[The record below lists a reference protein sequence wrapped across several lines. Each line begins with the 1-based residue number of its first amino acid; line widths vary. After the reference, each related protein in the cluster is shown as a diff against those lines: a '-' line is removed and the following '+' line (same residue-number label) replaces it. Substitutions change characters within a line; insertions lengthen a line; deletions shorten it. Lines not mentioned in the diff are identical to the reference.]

1 MSQSAFSSTGIPEI
15 VEDGEDEDEG
25 EAEGGLDD
33 SDDDFDEEEE
43 EEEADFAAILP
54 ASLFEPINV
63 GTISKIVK
71 YSNSFS
77 SSVSSESFL
86 FRAFMGRGFV
96 VSACGTV
103 TDDVND

>member
-1 MSQSAFSSTGIPEI
+1 M
-15 VEDGEDEDEG
+15 EDGEDEDEDEGEG

-33 SDDDFDEEEE
+33 FDDDNLDVDDE
-43 EEEADFAAILP
+43 EEEADVAAVLP
-54 ASLFEPINV
+54 AILFEPINE

-71 YSNSFS
+71 SSNSFS

-96 VSACGTV
+96 MSACGTV

>member
-1 MSQSAFSSTGIPEI
+1 
-15 VEDGEDEDEG
+15 VEDGEDEDEDEG

-33 SDDDFDEEEE
+33 FDDDFDEEEE
-43 EEEADFAAILP
+43 EEEEADVAAVLP
-54 ASLFEPINV
+54 AILFEPING
-63 GTISKIVK
+63 GTSSNFVK
-71 YSNSFS
+71 SSNSFS

>member
-1 MSQSAFSSTGIPEI
+1 M
-15 VEDGEDEDEG
+15 EDGEDEDEG

-33 SDDDFDEEEE
+33 FDDDNLDVDDK
-43 EEEADFAAILP
+43 EEEADVAAVLP
-54 ASLFEPINV
+54 AILFEPIDG
-63 GTISKIVK
+63 GTSSKIAK
-71 YSNSFS
+71 SSNSLL

-86 FRAFMGRGFV
+86 FGAFLERGFV

>member
-1 MSQSAFSSTGIPEI
+1 M
-15 VEDGEDEDEG
+15 EDGEDEDEG

-33 SDDDFDEEEE
+33 FDDDFDEEEE
-43 EEEADFAAILP
+43 EEEEEEADVAAVLP
-54 ASLFEPINV
+54 AILFEPINE

-71 YSNSFS
+71 SSKSFS